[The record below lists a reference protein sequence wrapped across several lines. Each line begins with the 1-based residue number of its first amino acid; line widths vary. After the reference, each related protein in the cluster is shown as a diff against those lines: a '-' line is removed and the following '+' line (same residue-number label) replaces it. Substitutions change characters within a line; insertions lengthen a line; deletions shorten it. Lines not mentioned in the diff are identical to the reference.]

1 MFGAAEG
8 GPLTPSDTPTY
19 LSQLAFERSIS
30 MDRAAGNEADI
41 QAPQSQAGEQARVS
55 RQDEDPRRPRR
66 AFPQAQEGS
75 RAAGRL
81 GRREVGTSGPEPGE
95 GLPRAARIRRTSEI
109 RGLLE
114 RGKRKRTTHL
124 DVFLAPSPASFS
136 RLGVIVAKHGRS
148 IVERNRTKR
157 RLREIG
163 RRRVLPEMA
172 RRGGVVD
179 VLIRARPG
187 AYDSNFEELARE
199 VLGAVEE
206 LWSQSS

>member
-1 MFGAAEG
+1 M
-8 GPLTPSDTPTY
+8 
-19 LSQLAFERSIS
+19 
-30 MDRAAGNEADI
+30 
-41 QAPQSQAGEQARVS
+41 
-55 RQDEDPRRPRR
+55 
-66 AFPQAQEGS
+66 
-75 RAAGRL
+75 
-81 GRREVGTSGPEPGE
+81 
-95 GLPRAARIRRTSEI
+95 
-109 RGLLE
+109 
-114 RGKRKRTTHL
+114 
-124 DVFLAPSPASFS
+124 
-136 RLGVIVAKHGRS
+136 
-148 IVERNRTKR
+148 ERNRTKR